1 MLDDAI
7 KFIGGTF
14 VVSAILAWLIRS
26 LVTHFLSKDVESYK
40 LQLQSEAATE
50 LEKLKHQLRLV
61 AAEHE
66 ARTSLLQETRSR
78 VIAELNSKLIDF
90 IGAAESL
97 VSLAEYEGEPSKPEK
112 ANVLGERAHEFR
124 HYFIRHRIYFTED
137 LCAKVEALFEAT
149 NLPALRYRIW
159 LPSVQAGENTRGE
172 YHKAWIAAWEAL
184 KDKVPP
190 LEHAVRREFRELLGV
205 EARTGIDTT

>member
-61 AAEHE
+61 AAEHGGE
-66 ARTSLLQETRSR
+66 HHFFRRP
-78 VIAELNSKLIDF
+78 
-90 IGAAESL
+90 AAE
-97 VSLAEYEGEPSKPEK
+97 
-112 ANVLGERAHEFR
+112 
-124 HYFIRHRIYFTED
+124 
-137 LCAKVEALFEAT
+137 
-149 NLPALRYRIW
+149 
-159 LPSVQAGENTRGE
+159 
-172 YHKAWIAAWEAL
+172 
-184 KDKVPP
+184 
-190 LEHAVRREFRELLGV
+190 
-205 EARTGIDTT
+205 